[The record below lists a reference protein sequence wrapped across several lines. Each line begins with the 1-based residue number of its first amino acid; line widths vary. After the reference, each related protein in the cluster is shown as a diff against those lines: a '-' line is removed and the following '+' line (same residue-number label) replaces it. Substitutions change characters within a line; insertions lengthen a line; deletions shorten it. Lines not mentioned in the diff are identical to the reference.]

1 MWFFDFITENTIAQ
15 AFWILAMLVAFIW
28 LLQKDDKNTVK
39 IIIISSFF
47 WVIHFYLMWVYS
59 AMAGSMIWILRL
71 ALSLKFKR
79 NKFVFLWVL
88 VAFTICWFMTYE
100 NKLSLLPIIGSSI
113 SAYWYFFLEKFRLRL
128 LIFVSSVLRL
138 TFSINAGSIWSIINE
153 IITQLILI
161 FVMYKII
168 REEHSKLY
176 FIEKISS
183 FFRRMIPDVDRYI
196 VIYDYI
202 RISKQL
208 LKLKVK
214 MFFYKINIL
223 VKLSKTYKVY
233 WRFKKKEL
241 NKISYKFTS
250 K

>member
-1 MWFFDFITENTIAQ
+1 
-15 AFWILAMLVAFIW
+15 
-28 LLQKDDKNTVK
+28 
-39 IIIISSFF
+39 
-47 WVIHFYLMWVYS
+47 
-59 AMAGSMIWILRL
+59 
-71 ALSLKFKR
+71 
-79 NKFVFLWVL
+79 
-88 VAFTICWFMTYE
+88 
-100 NKLSLLPIIGSSI
+100 
-113 SAYWYFFLEKFRLRL
+113 
-128 LIFVSSVLRL
+128 
-138 TFSINAGSIWSIINE
+138 
-153 IITQLILI
+153 
-161 FVMYKII
+161 MYKII

-233 WRFKKKEL
+233 
-241 NKISYKFTS
+241 
-250 K
+250 